1 MNVCSGQEIL
11 QRVKIGVVSDLI
23 KCTVEAVVWVLVMR
37 RASNVQVPHQSN
49 VLIVINQLVWSV
61 DNVSVSQDT
70 LVMSD
75 LMVAAKPQRQP

>member
-1 MNVCSGQEIL
+1 
-11 QRVKIGVVSDLI
+11 
-23 KCTVEAVVWVLVMR
+23 VVWVLVMR

-70 LVMSD
+70 MVMSD
-75 LMVAAKPQRQP
+75 LMLAAKPQRQP